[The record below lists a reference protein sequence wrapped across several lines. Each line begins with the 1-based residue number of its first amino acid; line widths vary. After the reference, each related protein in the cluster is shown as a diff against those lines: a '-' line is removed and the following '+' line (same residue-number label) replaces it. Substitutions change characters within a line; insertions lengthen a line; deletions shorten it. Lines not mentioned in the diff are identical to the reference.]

1 MVGFNRRFA
10 PLTMKVKELL
20 KEVPGPKSFVLTINA
35 GPSSAEH
42 WTTDP
47 LKGGGQIIGEACHF
61 IDLLRF
67 LAECPI
73 KEWFCNAMDTKQKDT
88 VSITKIRR
96 WFYRYD

>member
-1 MVGFNRRFA
+1 MVQ
-10 PLTMKVKELL
+10 KVC
-20 KEVPGPKSFVLTINA
+20 LTINA
-35 GPSSAEH
+35 GPSGAEH

-73 KEWFCNAMDTKQKDT
+73 KE
-88 VSITKIRR
+88 
-96 WFYRYD
+96 